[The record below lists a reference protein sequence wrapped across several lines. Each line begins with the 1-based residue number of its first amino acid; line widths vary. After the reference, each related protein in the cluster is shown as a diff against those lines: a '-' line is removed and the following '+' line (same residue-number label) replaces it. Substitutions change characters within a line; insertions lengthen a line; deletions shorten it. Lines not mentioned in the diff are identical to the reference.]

1 MKEFCFL
8 DDTLLVESAVHRI
21 QSPASDLTSSSLFL
35 LYHELR
41 PTPSAYSYVTQTS
54 LFKDHVRLFQA
65 PRPTGGLR
73 PEITFDDGHLSNLT
87 EALPVL
93 LENHASARFFITAG
107 WTGKKTGFMDPGH
120 LRQLHAAGQQI
131 GAHGLTH
138 KLLTHCSPVELDQ
151 ELRVAKLT
159 LENILGVPVTTMSL
173 PGGRF
178 TQAVLEACWETG
190 FTHVFTSAP
199 RAETMPLARCV
210 GRLNLRGDTAVAWL
224 GDLLNPST
232 GILLRLERA
241 NHVKVAARRVL
252 GDTLY
257 QRLWSLINREEAS
270 APDQEGSGV

>member
-1 MKEFCFL
+1 M
-8 DDTLLVESAVHRI
+8 HRT
-21 QSPASDLTSSSLFL
+21 QSQTPGSTSSSLFL

-41 PTPSAYSYVTQTS
+41 PTPSAYSYVTQS
-54 LFKDHVRLFQA
+54 ALFRDHVRLFQA
-65 PRPTGGLR
+65 LQPSEGLK

-93 LENHASARFFITAG
+93 LDNNASARFFITAG
-107 WTGKKTGFMDPGH
+107 WTGKKTGYMDPGH

-138 KLLTHCSPVELDQ
+138 KLLTHCSPLELDQ

-159 LENILGVPVTTMSL
+159 LEDILGVPVTTMSL

-178 TQAVLEACWETG
+178 TQAVLDACWKTG

-199 RAETMPLARCV
+199 QAEALPLARCV
-210 GRLNLRGDTAVAWL
+210 GRLNLRGGTTVAWL
-224 GDLLNPST
+224 TDLLDPST
-232 GILLRLERA
+232 GVLLRLERA
-241 NHVKVAARRVL
+241 NHVKSAAKRVL
-252 GDTLY
+252 GDALY

-270 APDQEGSGV
+270 AVDQDGPRA